1 MPPFSFGSGQPKGYP
16 TPKLRCGSGEP
27 EAYPAPKLR
36 CGTREC
42 LKGVRIAIMMSVRS
56 NKILV
61 DAIG

>member
-16 TPKLRCGSGEP
+16 APKLRCGSGEP

>member
-16 TPKLRCGSGEP
+16 
-27 EAYPAPKLR
+27 APKLH
-36 CGTREC
+36 CGAREC

-56 NKILV
+56 NKILM